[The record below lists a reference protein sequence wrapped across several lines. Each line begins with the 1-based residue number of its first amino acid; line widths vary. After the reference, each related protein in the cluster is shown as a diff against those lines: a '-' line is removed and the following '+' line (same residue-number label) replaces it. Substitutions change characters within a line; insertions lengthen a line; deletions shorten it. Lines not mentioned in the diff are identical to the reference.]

1 MDNFLQIITGQLK
14 LENPVILASGICG
27 FGEKNVE
34 VLNKCGAVVFKTIT
48 CLPKKGNYNPRIT
61 DLGFGILNSIG
72 LENPGVFGIKDKI
85 NYIKKIKTKK
95 IASFLMEEKA
105 NKTLEKLE
113 EYEVFDGYEINLSC
127 PNVEKEEWF
136 YNLKLLSTRL
146 KEIRKKVKKSIFL
159 KLSYEMDVLGI
170 SKIAKEEGYDAV
182 VLLNSFKSISV
193 NYKEKKFNL
202 GNIYGGYSGPAIKV
216 IVQRYVY
223 DIKKSVDIDV
233 IACGGVLNESDVIEY
248 LLVGATAVQIGSGYF
263 RDPQLPVKCIKFLN
277 NYLKKEKLSLKD
289 LTGYLL
295 KNND

>member
-1 MDNFLQIITGQLK
+1 MDNFLQTIAGQLK
-14 LENPVILASGICG
+14 LKNPIILASGVCG
-27 FGEKNVE
+27 FGEKNLN
-34 VLNKCGAVVFKTIT
+34 VLNKCGAIVFKTVSYF
-48 CLPKKGNYNPRIT
+48 PKKGNPTPRIV
-61 DLGFGILNSIG
+61 DFGFGIINSIG
-72 LENPGVFGIKDKI
+72 LENPGVFGIKEKI
-85 NYIKKIKTKK
+85 KYIKRIKTKK

-105 NKTLEKLE
+105 NDTLDKLE
-113 EYEVFDGYEINLSC
+113 EYEMFDGYEINLSC

-136 YNLKLLSTRL
+136 YNLKLLATRL
-146 KEIRKKVKKSIFL
+146 KEIRKKVKKPIFL
-159 KLSYEMDVLGI
+159 KLSYEMDVLSI

-182 VLLNSFKSISV
+182 VLLNSFKCISI

-233 IACGGVLNESDVIEY
+233 IACGGVLNESDVVEY
-248 LLVGATAVQIGSGYF
+248 LLIGASAVQIGSGYF

-295 KNND
+295 RKQ

>member
-1 MDNFLQIITGQLK
+1 MDNFLQTIAGQLK
-14 LENPVILASGICG
+14 LKNPIILASGVCG
-27 FGEKNVE
+27 FGEKNLN
-34 VLNKCGAVVFKTIT
+34 VLNKCGAIVFKTVSYF
-48 CLPKKGNYNPRIT
+48 PKKGNPTPRIV
-61 DLGFGILNSIG
+61 DFGFGIINSIG
-72 LENPGVFGIKDKI
+72 LENPGVFGIKEKI
-85 NYIKKIKTKK
+85 KYIKRVKTSK

-105 NKTLEKLE
+105 NETLDKLE

-136 YNLKLLSTRL
+136 YNLKLLATRL
-146 KEIRKKVKKSIFL
+146 KEIRKKVKKPIFL
-159 KLSYEMDVLGI
+159 KLSYEMDVLSI

-223 DIKKSVDIDV
+223 DIKKSVDIDI
-233 IACGGVLNESDVIEY
+233 IACGGVLNESDVVEY
-248 LLVGATAVQIGSGYF
+248 LLIGASAVQIGSGYF

-277 NYLKKEKLSLKD
+277 SYLKKEKLSLKD

-295 KNND
+295 RKQ

>member
-1 MDNFLQIITGQLK
+1 MDNFLQTIAGQLK
-14 LENPVILASGICG
+14 LKNPIILASGVCG
-27 FGEKNVE
+27 FGEKNLN
-34 VLNKCGAVVFKTIT
+34 VLNKCGAIVFKTVSYF
-48 CLPKKGNYNPRIT
+48 PKKGNPTPRIV
-61 DLGFGILNSIG
+61 DFGFGIINSIG
-72 LENPGVFGIKDKI
+72 LENPGVFGIKEKI
-85 NYIKKIKTKK
+85 KYIKRVKTSK

-105 NKTLEKLE
+105 NETLDKLE

-136 YNLKLLSTRL
+136 YNLKLLATRL
-146 KEIRKKVKKSIFL
+146 KEIRKKVKKPIFL
-159 KLSYEMDVLGI
+159 KLSYEMDVLSI

-233 IACGGVLNESDVIEY
+233 IACGGVLNESDVVEY
-248 LLVGATAVQIGSGYF
+248 LLIGASAVQIGSGYF

-277 NYLKKEKLSLKD
+277 SYLKKEKLSLKD

-295 KNND
+295 RKQ

>member
-1 MDNFLQIITGQLK
+1 MDNFLQTIAGQLK
-14 LENPVILASGICG
+14 LKNPIILASGVCG
-27 FGEKNVE
+27 FGEKNLNI
-34 VLNKCGAVVFKTIT
+34 LNKCGAIVFKTVSYF
-48 CLPKKGNYNPRIT
+48 PKKGNPTPRIV
-61 DLGFGILNSIG
+61 DLGFGIINSIG
-72 LENPGVFGIKDKI
+72 LENPGVFGIKEKI
-85 NYIKKIKTKK
+85 KYIKRIKTSK

-105 NKTLEKLE
+105 NETLAKLE
-113 EYEVFDGYEINLSC
+113 EYEMFDGYEVNLSC

-136 YNLKLLSTRL
+136 YNLKLLATRL
-146 KEIRKKVKKSIFL
+146 KEIRKKVKKPIFL
-159 KLSYEMDVLGI
+159 KLSYEMDVLSI

-233 IACGGVLNESDVIEY
+233 IACGGVLNESDVVEY
-248 LLVGATAVQIGSGYF
+248 LLIGASAVQIGSGYF

-277 NYLKKEKLSLKD
+277 SYLKKEKLSLKD

-295 KNND
+295 RKQ

>member
-1 MDNFLQIITGQLK
+1 MDNFLQTIAGQLK
-14 LENPVILASGICG
+14 LKNPVILASGVCG
-27 FGEKNVE
+27 FGEKNLN
-34 VLNKCGAVVFKTIT
+34 VLNKCGAIVFKTVSYF
-48 CLPKKGNYNPRIT
+48 PKRGNPTPRIV
-61 DLGFGILNSIG
+61 DLGFGIINSIG
-72 LENPGVFGIKDKI
+72 LENPGVFGIKEKI
-85 NYIKKIKTKK
+85 KYIKRIKTSK

-105 NKTLEKLE
+105 NEALDKLE
-113 EYEVFDGYEINLSC
+113 EYEMFDGYEINLSC

-136 YNLKLLSTRL
+136 YNFKLLATRL
-146 KEIRKKVKKSIFL
+146 KEIRKKVKKPVFL

-233 IACGGVLNESDVIEY
+233 IACGGVVNESDVIEY
-248 LLVGATAVQIGSGYF
+248 LLVGASAVQIGSGYF

-295 KNND
+295 RKQ

>member
-1 MDNFLQIITGQLK
+1 MDNFLQTIVGQLK
-14 LENPVILASGICG
+14 LKNPIILASGVCG
-27 FGEKNVE
+27 FGEKNLN
-34 VLNKCGAVVFKTIT
+34 VLNKCGAIVFKTVSYF
-48 CLPKKGNYNPRIT
+48 PKKGNPTPRIV
-61 DLGFGILNSIG
+61 DLGFGIINSIG
-72 LENPGVFGIKDKI
+72 LENPGVFGIKEKI
-85 NYIKKIKTKK
+85 KYIKRIKTKK

-105 NKTLEKLE
+105 NETLDKLE
-113 EYEVFDGYEINLSC
+113 EYEMFDGYEINLSC

-136 YNLKLLSTRL
+136 YNFKLLATRL
-146 KEIRKKVKKSIFL
+146 KEIRKKVKKPVFL

-170 SKIAKEEGYDAV
+170 SKIAKDEGYDAV

-248 LLVGATAVQIGSGYF
+248 LLVGASAVQIGSGYF

-295 KNND
+295 RKQ

>member
-1 MDNFLQIITGQLK
+1 MDNFLQTIAGQLK
-14 LENPVILASGICG
+14 LKNPIILASGVCG
-27 FGEKNVE
+27 FGEKNLN
-34 VLNKCGAVVFKTIT
+34 VLNKCGAIVFKTVSYF
-48 CLPKKGNYNPRIT
+48 PKKGNPTPRIV
-61 DLGFGILNSIG
+61 DLGFGIINSIG
-72 LENPGVFGIKDKI
+72 LENPGVFGIKEKI
-85 NYIKKIKTKK
+85 EYIKRIKTSK

-105 NKTLEKLE
+105 NETLDKLE
-113 EYEVFDGYEINLSC
+113 EYEMFDGYEVNLSC

-136 YNLKLLSTRL
+136 YNLKLLATRL
-146 KEIRKKVKKSIFL
+146 KEIRKKVKKPIFL

-170 SKIAKEEGYDAV
+170 SKIAKDEGYDAV

-233 IACGGVLNESDVIEY
+233 IACGGVLNESDVVEY
-248 LLVGATAVQIGSGYF
+248 LLIGASAVQIGSGYF

-277 NYLKKEKLSLKD
+277 SYLKKEKLSLKD

-295 KNND
+295 RKQ

>member
-1 MDNFLQIITGQLK
+1 
-14 LENPVILASGICG
+14 
-27 FGEKNVE
+27 
-34 VLNKCGAVVFKTIT
+34 
-48 CLPKKGNYNPRIT
+48 
-61 DLGFGILNSIG
+61 
-72 LENPGVFGIKDKI
+72 
-85 NYIKKIKTKK
+85 
-95 IASFLMEEKA
+95 
-105 NKTLEKLE
+105 
-113 EYEVFDGYEINLSC
+113 
-127 PNVEKEEWF
+127 
-136 YNLKLLSTRL
+136 
-146 KEIRKKVKKSIFL
+146 
-159 KLSYEMDVLGI
+159 MDVLGI

-233 IACGGVLNESDVIEY
+233 IACGGVVNESDVIEY
-248 LLVGATAVQIGSGYF
+248 LLVGASAVQIGSGYF

-295 KNND
+295 RKQ

>member
-1 MDNFLQIITGQLK
+1 MDNFLQTIAGQLK
-14 LENPVILASGICG
+14 LKNPVIIASGVCG
-27 FGEKNVE
+27 FGEKNLN
-34 VLNKCGAVVFKTIT
+34 VLNKCGAIVFKTVSYF
-48 CLPKKGNYNPRIT
+48 PKRGNPTPRII
-61 DLGFGILNSIG
+61 DLGFGIINSIG
-72 LENPGVFGIKDKI
+72 LENPGVFGIKEKI
-85 NYIKKIKTKK
+85 KYIKRIKTSK

-105 NKTLEKLE
+105 NETLDKLE
-113 EYEVFDGYEINLSC
+113 EYEMFDGYEVNLSC

-136 YNLKLLSTRL
+136 YNLKLLATRL
-146 KEIRKKVKKSIFL
+146 KEIRKKVKKTIFL
-159 KLSYEMDVLGI
+159 KLSYEMDVLSI

-233 IACGGVLNESDVIEY
+233 IACGGVLNESDVVEY
-248 LLVGATAVQIGSGYF
+248 LLIGASAVQIGSGYF

-295 KNND
+295 RKQ

>member
-1 MDNFLQIITGQLK
+1 MDNFLQTIAGQLK
-14 LENPVILASGICG
+14 LKNPVILASGVCG
-27 FGEKNVE
+27 FGEKNLN
-34 VLNKCGAVVFKTIT
+34 VLNKCGAIVFKTVSYF
-48 CLPKKGNYNPRIT
+48 PKKGNPTPRIV
-61 DLGFGILNSIG
+61 DLGFGIINSIG
-72 LENPGVFGIKDKI
+72 LENPGVFGIKEKI
-85 NYIKKIKTKK
+85 KYIKRIKTKK

-105 NKTLEKLE
+105 NETLDKLE
-113 EYEVFDGYEINLSC
+113 EYEMFDGYEINLSC

-146 KEIRKKVKKSIFL
+146 KEIRKKVKKPIFL

-233 IACGGVLNESDVIEY
+233 IACGGVLNESDVVEY
-248 LLVGATAVQIGSGYF
+248 LLIGASAVQIGSGYF

-295 KNND
+295 RKQ

>member
-1 MDNFLQIITGQLK
+1 MDNFLQTIAGQLK
-14 LENPVILASGICG
+14 LKNPVILASGVCG
-27 FGEKNVE
+27 FGEKNLN
-34 VLNKCGAVVFKTIT
+34 VLNKCGAIVFKTVSYF
-48 CLPKKGNYNPRIT
+48 PKRGNPTPRIV
-61 DLGFGILNSIG
+61 DLGFGIINSIG
-72 LENPGVFGIKDKI
+72 LENPGVFGIKEKI
-85 NYIKKIKTKK
+85 KYIKRIKTKK

-105 NKTLEKLE
+105 NETLDKLE
-113 EYEVFDGYEINLSC
+113 EYEMFDGYEINLSC

-136 YNLKLLSTRL
+136 YNFKLLATRL
-146 KEIRKKVKKSIFL
+146 KEIRKKVKKPVFL

-233 IACGGVLNESDVIEY
+233 IACGGVVNESDVIEY
-248 LLVGATAVQIGSGYF
+248 LLVGASAVQIGSGYF

-295 KNND
+295 RKQ

>member
-1 MDNFLQIITGQLK
+1 MDNFLQTIVGQLK
-14 LENPVILASGICG
+14 LKNPIILASGVCG
-27 FGEKNVE
+27 FGEKNLN
-34 VLNKCGAVVFKTIT
+34 VLNKCGAIVFKTVSYF
-48 CLPKKGNYNPRIT
+48 PKKGNPTPRIV
-61 DLGFGILNSIG
+61 DLAFGIINSIG
-72 LENPGVFGIKDKI
+72 LENPGVFGIKEKI
-85 NYIKKIKTKK
+85 KYIKRIKTKK

-105 NKTLEKLE
+105 NETLDKLE
-113 EYEVFDGYEINLSC
+113 EYEMFDGYEINLSC

-136 YNLKLLSTRL
+136 YNLKLLATRL
-146 KEIRKKVKKSIFL
+146 KEIRKKVKKPIFL
-159 KLSYEMDVLGI
+159 KLSYEMDVLSI

-233 IACGGVLNESDVIEY
+233 IACGGVLNESDVVEY
-248 LLVGATAVQIGSGYF
+248 ILIGATAVQIGSGYF
-263 RDPQLPVKCIKFLN
+263 RDPQLPVKYIKFLN

-295 KNND
+295 RKQ

>member
-1 MDNFLQIITGQLK
+1 MDNFLQTIAGQLK
-14 LENPVILASGICG
+14 LKNPIILASGVCG
-27 FGEKNVE
+27 FGETNLN
-34 VLNKCGAVVFKTIT
+34 VLNKCGAIVFKTVSYF
-48 CLPKKGNYNPRIT
+48 PKKGNPTPRIV
-61 DLGFGILNSIG
+61 DLGFGIINSIG
-72 LENPGVFGIKDKI
+72 LENPGVFGIKEKI
-85 NYIKKIKTKK
+85 KYIKRIKTKK

-105 NKTLEKLE
+105 NETLEKLE
-113 EYEVFDGYEINLSC
+113 EYGVFDGYEINLSC

-136 YNLKLLSTRL
+136 YNLKLLATRL
-146 KEIRKKVKKSIFL
+146 KEIRKKVKKPIFL
-159 KLSYEMDVLGI
+159 KLSYEMDVLSI
-170 SKIAKEEGYDAV
+170 SKIAKDEGYDAV

-233 IACGGVLNESDVIEY
+233 IACGGVLNESDVVEY
-248 LLVGATAVQIGSGYF
+248 LLIGASAVQIGSGYF
-263 RDPQLPVKCIKFLN
+263 RDPQLPIKCIKFLN

-295 KNND
+295 RKQ

>member
-1 MDNFLQIITGQLK
+1 MDNFLQTIAGQLK
-14 LENPVILASGICG
+14 LKNPIILASGVCG
-27 FGEKNVE
+27 FGEKNLN
-34 VLNKCGAVVFKTIT
+34 VLNKCGAIVFKTVSYF
-48 CLPKKGNYNPRIT
+48 PKRGNPTPRIV
-61 DLGFGILNSIG
+61 DLGFGIINSIG
-72 LENPGVFGIKDKI
+72 LENPGVFGIKEKI
-85 NYIKKIKTKK
+85 KYIKRIKTSK

-105 NKTLEKLE
+105 NETLDKLE
-113 EYEVFDGYEINLSC
+113 EYEMFDGYEVNLSC

-136 YNLKLLSTRL
+136 YNLKLLATRL
-146 KEIRKKVKKSIFL
+146 KEIRKKVKKPIFL
-159 KLSYEMDVLGI
+159 KLSYEMDVLSI

-233 IACGGVLNESDVIEY
+233 IACGGVVNESDVIEY

-295 KNND
+295 RKQ